1 MRMRL
6 CLAAFMFV
14 STLAL
19 SSSLSL
25 FAQESTFLIPVEMKG
40 QVVRGS
46 AAVSLHGNDGTIGI
60 NGKGTETGYKVELV
74 SRKSCSDCG
83 DSARGHNRFV

>member
-1 MRMRL
+1 MRL
-6 CLAAFMFV
+6 RLAAFMLV
-14 STLAL
+14 STPILL
-19 SSSLSL
+19 CPTSLS
-25 FAQESTFLIPVEMKG
+25 AQEPTYLNPVEMKG